1 MNPNPVSYA
10 LLVRSVYRA
19 LSSALAPQQ
28 RQSASRILLSI
39 AASPNC
45 TAAETQML
53 RLIADE
59 WRAEPE
65 EAKQPPPLRVIQ
77 GGLHAV

>member
-1 MNPNPVSYA
+1 MNANPLSYA
-10 LLVRSVYRA
+10 LLLRSMYRA
-19 LSSALAPQQ
+19 LSSVLPPQQ
-28 RQSASRILLSI
+28 RQGANRILLSI

-45 TAAETQML
+45 TAAEKQML

-59 WRAEPE
+59 WRAESG

-77 GGLHAV
+77 GGLRAV